1 MQSEFQTIGEAG
13 KLHAPDAKG
22 PASGGK
28 PVKALEECHLTVP
41 TLSLSSCANYRVHGR
56 INSIVTEFTIDTGAA
71 VSLVRQ
77 DVWSRAAKDGGLQ
90 LVQWSG
96 QTLVGVNGAPTLEAI
111 VIVTSDLK
119 VEVILGVDFLQKYS
133 CVIDCGCKTLCI
145 PSKHISMQF
154 LGKHR
159 STC

>member
-28 PVKALEECHLTVP
+28 PVKAHEECHLTVP

-96 QTLVGVNGAPTLEAI
+96 QTLVGVNGAPLQTHGQGLLQFTLQDKTFEAS

-119 VEVILGVDFLQKYS
+119 VEVILGVDFFAEIQL
-133 CVIDCGCKTLCI
+133 
-145 PSKHISMQF
+145 
-154 LGKHR
+154 R
-159 STC
+159 N